1 MNVESSVQPT
11 AFQARVYA
19 LVSQIPRGCV
29 ATYGG
34 IARGLGCRSAQAV
47 GQALRCNPFAPA
59 VPCHRV
65 IRTDFTLGGF
75 SGETEGVEITR
86 KIGLLRGEG
95 VRFDANGR
103 LLETQRVWEPGSV

>member
-1 MNVESSVQPT
+1 MNVESPVQTT
-11 AFQARVYA
+11 AFQARVYD
-19 LVSQIPRGCV
+19 LVRRIPRGSV

-65 IRTDFTLGGF
+65 IRTDLTLGGF
-75 SGETEGVEITR
+75 SGETEGEQITR
-86 KIGLLRGEG
+86 KIAMLKEEG
-95 VRFDANGR
+95 VRFNAEGR
-103 LLETQRVWEPGSV
+103 LLEPQRVWEPH